1 MRRGPDE
8 GLSKTRRKRD
18 ADALQRLGE
27 ELAELPAEVLAT
39 LGLPDRLQLAL
50 EDYSRIPSH
59 EARRR
64 QRQFI
69 GRLMRE
75 VEPEPLQA
83 FLEERRRPHK
93 EAAQRFRLTEQWR
106 DRLLDGGAP
115 ALEAFFA
122 AHPGADRAAFGE
134 AVTAARDGKSGAP
147 KRLFRMIHAILAPA
161 TGVPRP
167 PRDDA
172 LLE

>member
-1 MRRGPDE
+1 VKRGPNE
-8 GLSKTRRKRD
+8 APSKTRRKRD

-27 ELAELPAEVLAT
+27 ELAELPVEVLAT

-50 EDYSRIPSH
+50 EEYSRIPSH

-83 FLEERRRPHK
+83 FLDERRRPHK
-93 EAAQRFRLTEQWR
+93 AATQRFRLTEQWR
-106 DRLLDGGAP
+106 DRLLAGGAP
-115 ALEAFFA
+115 ALEVFIA
-122 AHPGADRAAFGE
+122 AHPGADRAALGE
-134 AVTAARDGKSGAP
+134 AVRAAQDGRSGAP

-161 TGVPRP
+161 TGANRP
-167 PRDDA
+167 PHDDA